1 MTWKVEFE
9 HNEADFSYSAPSLSE
24 LCGLLNLHGFRLYD
38 FYRLQIHVDGVP
50 KSTTSPEFQQ
60 FLKYLQ

>member
-38 FYRLQIHVDGVP
+38 FYRLQIHVDGN
-50 KSTTSPEFQQ
+50 
-60 FLKYLQ
+60 